1 MKRFVWRLQK
11 VLDLKTKQERLRQ
24 TELFR
29 ITERLAQ
36 KRGELLIRER
46 ALQDIMKNISADSTG
61 TRVTRQE
68 FILKHAVT
76 DDERI
81 QRLREEIAALEQEQS
96 RKTEEV
102 LAARRYK
109 ESLQRLR
116 AEAQERYAREQD
128 RLEQKELDDRTT
140 TAFARK
146 GTAQH
151 HAMQGLDTAR
161 RD

>member
-11 VLDLKTKQERLRQ
+11 VLDLKTKQERLKQ

-46 ALQDIMKNISADSTG
+46 VLQDIMKNISADSAG
-61 TRVTRQE
+61 MRVARQE
-68 FILKHAVT
+68 FILKHAAT

-109 ESLQRLR
+109 ESLERLR
-116 AEAQERYAREQD
+116 AEAQGRYAREQD
-128 RLEQKELDDRTT
+128 RLEQKELDDRAT

-146 GTAQH
+146 KTTRH
-151 HAMQGLDTAR
+151 DAM
-161 RD
+161 

>member
-11 VLDLKTKQERLRQ
+11 VLDLKTKQERLKQ

-46 ALQDIMKNISADSTG
+46 VLQNIMKNISADSVG
-61 TRVTRQE
+61 TRVARQE
-68 FILKHAVT
+68 FILKQAAT

-146 GTAQH
+146 GTARH
-151 HAMQGLDTAR
+151 HAMQGLGTAR

>member
-11 VLDLKTKQERLRQ
+11 VLDLKTKQERLKQ

-46 ALQDIMKNISADSTG
+46 VLQDIMKEIIADSAG
-61 TRVTRQE
+61 TRVARQE

-102 LAARRYK
+102 LDARRYK

-116 AEAQERYAREQD
+116 AEAQGRYAREQD

-146 GTAQH
+146 GTARH
-151 HAMQGLDTAR
+151 HAM
-161 RD
+161 